1 MKMQKN
7 TKFTLLVVILFLPFH
22 LRGKEC
28 ILNPP
33 NPELIVNGSFEL
45 GIYGFRTTYN
55 QNYIKFPGNIRV
67 TSNPFNE
74 YYTFD
79 SCNDPVNPN
88 GKFLIINGNDIF
100 DDVEIVWEQG
110 VKVLPN
116 NVYLFQFMYT
126 NIDSKVDTNKNLPIL
141 EVSFDNEIFDTIY
154 VPKLTCFW
162 QNFRR
167 LWNSNNKDSVTIRI
181 RDLQRAFFGN
191 DFALDEISMKS
202 LCEVQSCAGVDQEI
216 CLGDTVIL
224 GDLTNKGALQGFKP
238 YSFKWSPETD
248 LSSPFVPNPLA
259 FPKKTTT
266 YYLEVTDSLGCFAI
280 DSVTVLVH
288 SPPLVNITVDR
299 EIPVC
304 PCDSI
309 TLQATEGLKYL
320 WSTGD
325 TTPNI
330 IVKKPGYY
338 SLLVQNPYGCTDTG
352 GIYIDFYNVNTQL
365 KIDTIDAEIGQV
377 ISLPIKIA
385 GENNLFIC
393 NYQHFE
399 MNIEYERTVLFPLN
413 HQPIYVSQDRESI
426 YLEGVTSSEELERLQ
441 FFVTLG
447 KVDHSDIRI
456 NTFRWNC
463 DKVDIEVL
471 NGRVNVLGI
480 CREGGDRLVDFN
492 TTSLLGP
499 ISPNPITT
507 FGNVYLDVVEK
518 GHTKVYIRNNLG
530 EIVEILLNTYV
541 LPGKYYFAINAR
553 ELYAGLYYLVVE
565 TPTQRHLQIFQVIK

>member
-1 MKMQKN
+1 MQKN
-7 TKFTLLVVILFLPFH
+7 IIFILLVIILFLPLH
-22 LRGKEC
+22 LNGKEC
-28 ILNPP
+28 FPNPP

-55 QNYIKFPGNIRV
+55 LNYIKFPNNIRV

-79 SCNDPVNPN
+79 SCSDPVKPN
-88 GKFLIINGNDIF
+88 GKFLIVNGNDIF

-116 NVYLFQFMYT
+116 NVYIFQFMYT
-126 NIDSKVDTNKNLPIL
+126 NIDTKVDTNKNLPIL

-154 VPKLTCFW
+154 VPKPTCFW
-162 QNFRR
+162 QTFRC

-181 RDLQRAFFGN
+181 RDIQRAFFGN

-202 LCEVQSCAGVDQEI
+202 LCEVRACAGVDQEI
-216 CLGDTVIL
+216 CLGDTIIL
-224 GDLTNKGALQGFKP
+224 GDLINKGALQGFKP
-238 YSFKWSPETD
+238 YSFRWSPETD
-248 LSSPFVPNPLA
+248 LSSPYVPNPLA
-259 FPKKTTT
+259 FPKKTTN

-280 DSVTVLVH
+280 DSVTVMVH
-288 SPPLVNITVDR
+288 SPPFAEITVDK

-309 TLQATEGLKYL
+309 TLQATEGLKYR

-325 TTPNI
+325 TTSKI
-330 IVKKPGYY
+330 IVKKPGYF
-338 SLLVQNPYGCTDTG
+338 SLFVQNHYGCTDTS
-352 GIYIDFYNVNTQL
+352 GIYIDFYNVNSQL

-385 GENNLFIC
+385 GENNLFTC

-399 MNIEYERTVLFPLN
+399 MNIEYDRTVLFPLN
-413 HQPIYVSQDRESI
+413 HQPVNVSKDRESI
-426 YLEGVTSSEELERLQ
+426 YLSGITTSEELERLQ

-447 KVDHSDIRI
+447 KADYSEIQI
-456 NTFRWNC
+456 KTFLWNC
-463 DKVDIEVL
+463 DKVDVEVF

-492 TTSLLGP
+492 TIFLLSL

-507 FGNVYLDVVEK
+507 FGNVYLNVIEE
-518 GHTKVYIRNNLG
+518 GHTKVYIRNTLG
-530 EIVEILLNTYV
+530 EIVDVLLSTYV
-541 LPGKYYFAINAR
+541 SPGEYYFTINAK
-553 ELYAGLYYLVVE
+553 ELSTGLYYLVVD